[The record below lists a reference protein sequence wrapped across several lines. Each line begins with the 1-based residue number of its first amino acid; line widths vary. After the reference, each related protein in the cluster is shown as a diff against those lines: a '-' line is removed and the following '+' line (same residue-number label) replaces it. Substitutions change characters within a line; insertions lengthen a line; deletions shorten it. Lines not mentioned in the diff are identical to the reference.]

1 MKKLLKKKEWTINE
15 LLDIDYY
22 YSEHYEE
29 ALKLEAL
36 DVKRIIHTAMDEVGY
51 SLLEVELDYRV
62 NDVALGA
69 LFGFKE

>member
-29 ALKLEAL
+29 SLKLEAL
-36 DVKRIIHTAMDEVGY
+36 DFKRIIHTSMYELGY
-51 SLLEVELDYRV
+51 SLL
-62 NDVALGA
+62 
-69 LFGFKE
+69 